1 MVRSVALTSFAS
13 RPVKVRLQIPK
24 VRSQVRAL
32 MSKLLVL
39 QTTESA
45 VTEIVLLG
53 VKPKLV
59 LPPKSRA
66 IIRLSKART
75 NGDHR
80 RSQVGRSG
88 EYVVEIV
95 AGGDRGAGHQQQDLL
110 ERIHNGLGLC
120 RRRRSDHFLPC
131 KSQSAH
137 PRCPIPGD
145 DRLRGCRYLSGVA
158 RGARPNRRNNC
169 TALDFLITTSAKGL
183 VSRVSPVHT
192 ALLNCTRAPR
202 RPRS

>member
-1 MVRSVALTSFAS
+1 MISFGSIEHSNFEMLSTIEPAAPSDEAPAVRPVALTSFAS
-13 RPVKVRLQIPK
+13 RPVKVRLRTPK
-24 VRSQVRAL
+24 VRSQVRAV

-88 EYVVEIV
+88 EYVTILEV
-95 AGGDRGAGHQQQDLL
+95 ACPLSTSSFAGTLKM
-110 ERIHNGLGLC
+110 RALG
-120 RRRRSDHFLPC
+120 F
-131 KSQSAH
+131 
-137 PRCPIPGD
+137 
-145 DRLRGCRYLSGVA
+145 
-158 RGARPNRRNNC
+158 
-169 TALDFLITTSAKGL
+169 
-183 VSRVSPVHT
+183 
-192 ALLNCTRAPR
+192 
-202 RPRS
+202 